1 MLWHAALGWKAEV
14 AAALEPH
21 GLTPTQF
28 FVLGST
34 NLLSRED
41 ASGARQVD
49 IARLAG
55 LDVMTTSQTV
65 RLLEAGGWVKR
76 TDDPNDSRSWRV
88 VTTPEGAKKAEAAG
102 GAVGATTR
110 AFFATE
116 RMSPAA
122 LRDVLK
128 ELMTASDARRAR
140 KAK

>member
-65 RLLEAGGWVKR
+65 RLLEAGGGGQAHR
-76 TDDPNDSRSWRV
+76 R
-88 VTTPEGAKKAEAAG
+88 PERFAQLAG
-102 GAVGATTR
+102 G
-110 AFFATE
+110 
-116 RMSPAA
+116 
-122 LRDVLK
+122 D
-128 ELMTASDARRAR
+128 DA
-140 KAK
+140 